1 MKKTRGASATPKT
14 QENPQHP
21 AFFSC
26 RKANDVLPAQ
36 RSYPQRGVTRM
47 KKVWLT
53 LAVLVAALAS
63 KAFPAQA
70 QTEVQAQPQ
79 AQAQAPK
86 GPTLGGHIGLLFPL
100 VTNSGGQTTTL
111 SDQLSI
117 GMPMGITVKGTGR
130 MAFDLELVPQINTT
144 PPRDTTLTIHP
155 GLLWNVGHNIAVG
168 GRVAFVV
175 NQPTWGFTPLV
186 HYSIPIK
193 HSSLFKTYFVEADLP
208 VRFNRPVGAP
218 ATNAVTFGMHVGVS
232 F

>member
-1 MKKTRGASATPKT
+1 MR
-14 QENPQHP
+14 
-21 AFFSC
+21 
-26 RKANDVLPAQ
+26 
-36 RSYPQRGVTRM
+36 
-47 KKVWLT
+47 KVWVS
-53 LAVLVAALAS
+53 LAVLVAVLAS
-63 KAFPAQA
+63 KAPLVQA
-70 QTEVQAQPQ
+70 QTEVQTQMQ
-79 AQAQAPK
+79 EQAPK
-86 GPTLGGHIGLLFPL
+86 GPTLGGHIGVLFPL
-100 VTNSGGQTTTL
+100 VTTAGGQTTTL

-117 GMPMGITVKGTGR
+117 GMPMGITLKGSGR
-130 MAFDLELVPQINTT
+130 MAFDLELVPQINTA
-144 PPRDTTLTIHP
+144 PPRNTTLTVHP
-155 GLLWNVGHNIAVG
+155 GLLWSVGHNIAVG

>member
-1 MKKTRGASATPKT
+1 MTRAWIMVAVLAT
-14 QENPQHP
+14 
-21 AFFSC
+21 
-26 RKANDVLPAQ
+26 
-36 RSYPQRGVTRM
+36 
-47 KKVWLT
+47 T
-53 LAVLVAALAS
+53 LAGRASLAQE
-63 KAFPAQA
+63 QA
-70 QTEVQAQPQ
+70 QDQATVQT
-79 AQAQAPK
+79 QAPSTLQTQGQAPTKK

-100 VTNSGGQTTTL
+100 VTNAGGQTTTL

-117 GMPMGITVKGTGR
+117 GMPMGVTLKGTGR
-130 MAFDLELVPQINTT
+130 MAFDLELVPQINTA
-144 PPRDTTLTIHP
+144 PPRQTTLTVHP
-155 GLLWNVGHNIAVG
+155 GLLWDLGHNIAVG

-186 HYSIPIK
+186 HYSFPIK